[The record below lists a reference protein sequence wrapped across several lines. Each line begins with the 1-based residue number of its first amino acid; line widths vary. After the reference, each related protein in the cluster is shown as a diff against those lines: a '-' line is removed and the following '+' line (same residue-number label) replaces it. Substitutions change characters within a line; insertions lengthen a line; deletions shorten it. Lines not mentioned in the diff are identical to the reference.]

1 MHFQPD
7 YTEMVYQTYQP
18 KLTKT
23 KLRRV
28 EQYVNSQDPSQ
39 VPEVREEQED
49 LTERSCELCETT
61 C

>member
-1 MHFQPD
+1 MI
-7 YTEMVYQTYQP
+7 YQTYQP

-23 KLRRV
+23 KLKRV

-39 VPEVREEQED
+39 VPEVLEGQEES
-49 LTERSCELCETT
+49 TERSCELCETT